1 MKQLKAQSSPWLLRN
16 SNLDNSGYLL
26 YNIRTGLRTEEEHVI
41 NSPHARTIYHM
52 FSREKKILP
61 SCENKYRE
69 EKDVWDAYS
78 QEPLR

>member
-16 SNLDNSGYLL
+16 FNLDNSGYLL
-26 YNIRTGLRTEEEHVI
+26 YNIKDRGRTC
-41 NSPHARTIYHM
+41 PHARTIYHM

-69 EKDVWDAYS
+69 EKDDWDAYS
-78 QEPLR
+78 